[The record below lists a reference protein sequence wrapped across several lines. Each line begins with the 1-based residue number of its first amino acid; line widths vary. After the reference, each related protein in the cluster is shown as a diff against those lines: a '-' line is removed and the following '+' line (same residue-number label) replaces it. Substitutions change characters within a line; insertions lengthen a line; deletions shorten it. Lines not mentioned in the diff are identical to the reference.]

1 VSDPPSPLRLPA
13 LEPTALRASLN
24 AEFHARSPLPLSS
37 PARVSQLVFA
47 HDSSDTA
54 AARAHLARL
63 ELLVNGKLLE
73 GSDSHRLL
81 AAEGIVLRWELHTE
95 FSSYTFYRQSATAE
109 SPDTCASA
117 LEALPSEWLAAIPGE
132 LLVAT
137 HVDLQS
143 TASVSPTSITSGLAP
158 TGPPLVAARVAENAA
173 WVFTNF
179 LFEQG
184 FSRFL
189 ILDVK
194 LTQRQAGRTVQRL
207 LDIETYRLLSLLALP
222 IAKEV
227 GNWLTPAESKLAEM
241 VDQVGLA
248 NSLADERRVLAQLT
262 SLATEV
268 EHSIART
275 AFRFGA
281 ARAYHELVMQRVGE
295 LRERRVAGCP
305 TFAEIMQRRLAPA
318 VHTCVAMADRQ
329 NELSDRL
336 TRTCELLRT
345 RVEVELERQNQE
357 QLLQMNRRARLQ
369 LRLQETVEGLSVVAI
384 TYYGS
389 QLVHYL
395 AKGGKALL
403 PMLSPEIAAALSI
416 PLIAAAAMLG
426 IWRMRKRLRQEEERQ
441 H

>member
-1 VSDPPSPLRLPA
+1 MSDPHSPLRLPV
-13 LEPTALRASLN
+13 LEPTTLRAALN

-47 HDSSDTA
+47 NASSDTTA
-54 AARAHLARL
+54 ERAHLAQL
-63 ELLVNGKLLE
+63 ERLVNGELLE

-81 AAEGIVLRWELHTE
+81 AAKGIVLRWELHTE

-109 SPDTCASA
+109 SQDPGTSA

-143 TASVSPTSITSGLAP
+143 SANVSPESMTSGLSP
-158 TGPPLVAARVAENAA
+158 TGPPVVAARVADNAA

-184 FSRFL
+184 FSRFQ

-227 GNWLTPAESKLAEM
+227 GNWLTPAENKLAEM
-241 VDQVGLA
+241 VDQIGLA
-248 NSLADERRVLAQLT
+248 NSLADERHVLAQLT

-281 ARAYHELVMQRVGE
+281 ARAYHDLVMQRVGE

-318 VHTCVAMADRQ
+318 VHTCIAMADRQ
-329 NELSDRL
+329 DELSDRL

-395 AKGGKALL
+395 AKGGKTLL
-403 PMLSPEIAAALSI
+403 PVLSPEIAAALSI
-416 PLIAAAAMLG
+416 PLIAAAAMFG
-426 IWRMRKRLRQEEERQ
+426 IWRMRKRLRQEEERE

>member
-1 VSDPPSPLRLPA
+1 MNDHLAKPPLPA
-13 LEPTALRASLN
+13 LELHPLRASLN
-24 AEFHARSPLPLSS
+24 AEFHARSPLPLRS

-47 HDSSDTA
+47 HASGDPA
-54 AARAHLARL
+54 AERAHLARL
-63 ELLVNGKLLE
+63 GQIIVGKLLE
-73 GSDSHRLL
+73 DSDAYQVFSGQGL
-81 AAEGIVLRWELHTE
+81 VLCWELHTE
-95 FSSYTFYRQSATAE
+95 FSSYTVYRQSATAE
-109 SPDTCASA
+109 SQDAGNSA
-117 LEALPSEWLAAIPGE
+117 LDALPSEWLTSIPGQ
-132 LLVAT
+132 LIVAT

-143 TASVSPTSITSGLAP
+143 SASVSPESITESLAP
-158 TGPPLVAARVAENAA
+158 TGPQVVAAQVAGGAA
-173 WVFTNF
+173 WVFTDF

-189 ILDVK
+189 VLDVK

-207 LDIETYRLLSLLALP
+207 LDIETYRLFSLLALP

-227 GNWLTPAESKLAEM
+227 GHWLTPAEKKLAEM
-241 VDQVGLA
+241 VDQIGQA
-248 NSLADERRVLAQLT
+248 RSLADERRVLAQLT

-281 ARAYHELVMQRVGE
+281 ARAYHELVVQRVAE

-305 TFAEIMQRRLAPA
+305 TFGETMQRRLAPA
-318 VHTCVAMADRQ
+318 VHTCAAMANRQ

-336 TRTCELLRT
+336 TRTCQLLRT
-345 RVEVELERQNQE
+345 KVEVELERQNQE
-357 QLLQMNRRARLQ
+357 QLVQMNRRARLQ

-395 AKGGKALL
+395 AKGGKAVL
-403 PMLSPEIAAALSI
+403 PALSPEIAAALSI
-416 PLIAAAAMLG
+416 PLIAAASMLG
-426 IWRMRKRLRQEEERQ
+426 IWRMRKRLRQEEGRE

>member
-1 VSDPPSPLRLPA
+1 VSDPHSPLRLPV
-13 LEPTALRASLN
+13 LEPTTLRAALN

-47 HDSSDTA
+47 NASSDTTA
-54 AARAHLARL
+54 ERAHLAQL
-63 ELLVNGKLLE
+63 ERLVNGELLE

-81 AAEGIVLRWELHTE
+81 AAKGIVLRWELHTE

-109 SPDTCASA
+109 SQDPGTSA

-143 TASVSPTSITSGLAP
+143 SANVSPESMTSGLSP
-158 TGPPLVAARVAENAA
+158 TGPPVVAARVADNAA

-184 FSRFL
+184 FSRFQ

-227 GNWLTPAESKLAEM
+227 GNWLTPAENKLAEM
-241 VDQVGLA
+241 VDQIGLA
-248 NSLADERRVLAQLT
+248 NSLADERHVLAQLT

-281 ARAYHELVMQRVGE
+281 ARAYHDLVMQRVGE

-318 VHTCVAMADRQ
+318 VHTCIAMADRQ
-329 NELSDRL
+329 DELSDRL

-395 AKGGKALL
+395 AKGGKTLL
-403 PMLSPEIAAALSI
+403 PVLSPEIAAALSI
-416 PLIAAAAMLG
+416 PLIAAAAMFG
-426 IWRMRKRLRQEEERQ
+426 IWRMRKRLRQEEERE